1 MKIWIQLAIVVALF
15 CAAFAGILVI
25 FGNAQVT
32 TKETSRELAPQI
44 ERLKVNVDLVN
55 QIPKIM
61 ENLDTTRL
69 SAQRVTDA
77 AKAAETAL
85 AKIEEDRKRLEELV
99 AKLEERMQ
107 KPEQTTPTKPTT
119 KGSKGL
125 R

>member
-1 MKIWIQLAIVVALF
+1 MKIWNQLAIVVVLF

-32 TKETSRELAPQI
+32 SKETSMELAPQI
-44 ERLKVNVDLVN
+44 ERLKATVDLVN

-61 ENLDTTRL
+61 ENLDTTR
-69 SAQRVTDA
+69 SAAQRATEAANDA
-77 AKAAETAL
+77 KNAL
-85 AKIEEDRKRLEELV
+85 AKIEEDGKRFEALV
-99 AKLEERMQ
+99 ANLEERMQ